1 MNSTNFHTDE
11 DSTGL
16 ANTIRACTIC
26 DGLPLGPKPIFQFS
40 RNSKILIAGQAP
52 GRITHHKGIP
62 FDDPSGNR
70 LRSWLGVTAEQFYNP
85 DLFAIV
91 PMGFCFPG
99 TGKSG
104 DLPPRS
110 ECAEVWRGKI
120 LASLQEVELTMV
132 VGAYAM
138 GYHLGNLQ
146 KPTLTQTVAD
156 WRAHWPQTLPLPH
169 PSPRNGIWL
178 KKNPWFEDDV
188 LPALQTKVRELSA
201 A

>member
-1 MNSTNFHTDE
+1 MNSTTFHTDE
-11 DSTGL
+11 GSTDL
-16 ANTIRACTIC
+16 ANSIRACTIC
-26 DGLPLGPKPIFQFS
+26 ENLPLGPRPIFQFS
-40 RNSKILIAGQAP
+40 SHSKILIAGQAP
-52 GRITHHKGIP
+52 GRIAHHKGIP

-120 LASLQEVELTMV
+120 LASLQKVKLTMV

-138 GYHLGNLQ
+138 DYHLGDRQ

-169 PSPRNGIWL
+169 PSPRNNRWL
-178 KKNPWFEDDV
+178 KNNPWFESCI
-188 LPALQTKVRELSA
+188 LPNLRSRVA
-201 A
+201 AIIS